1 MISSRSSWLAIRQPP
16 SFNFGEVGMVNPGKR
31 QTLASAP
38 TASQLVSRLTENLIV
53 RFQAPAAGVLDLRQ
67 ADGGLMQLMNAE
79 GETVTGTS
87 TTQLLYPMTAQSSVY
102 IYANQEVQLQFVQE
116 PMAPIVPGAMTNQAM
131 PVDVNQDARIT
142 ALDALLVINELNAR
156 QSSIDE

>member
-1 MISSRSSWLAIRQPP
+1 MGAQGNDFFTFQLVGNTTATE
-16 SFNFGEVGMVNPGKR
+16 FNFGEVGMVNPGKR

-87 TTQLLYPMTAQSSVY
+87 TTQFALPHDGSELGLY
-102 IYANQEVQLQFVQE
+102 L
-116 PMAPIVPGAMTNQAM
+116 
-131 PVDVNQDARIT
+131 
-142 ALDALLVINELNAR
+142 R
-156 QSSIDE
+156 QSRGSTAICPRAHGTDCTRRDD